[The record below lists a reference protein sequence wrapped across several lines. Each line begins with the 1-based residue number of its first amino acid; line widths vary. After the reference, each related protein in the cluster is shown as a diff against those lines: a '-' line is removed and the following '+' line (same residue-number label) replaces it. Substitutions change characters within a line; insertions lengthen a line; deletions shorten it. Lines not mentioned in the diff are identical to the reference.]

1 MLIRKSCG
9 TCSNVAD
16 LFDQIAS
23 LINDF
28 NLFDWLILLVWVVS
42 SIYGVVRGFAR
53 EALSIVGWVSAFLL
67 ANMLADAVAG
77 LGQNVIDEPTTR
89 YLLGWVLTF
98 AAVLLMFGVIAAF
111 LSKQMRQPG
120 FNIGNRLL
128 GGIFGLLRGVIIVAA
143 VSILLRAGLPDSN
156 EDLLDSAVLME
167 PVEWVAEWIG
177 ANFERVMESE
187 PTEAVKDT
195 IDSSDM
201 L

>member
-1 MLIRKSCG
+1 MLIRRSCG

-53 EALSIVGWVSAFLL
+53 EALSILGWVSAFLL

-187 PTEAVKDT
+187 PTEAMKDT

>member
-1 MLIRKSCG
+1 
-9 TCSNVAD
+9 VAD

-53 EALSIVGWVSAFLL
+53 EALSILGWVSAFLL
-67 ANMLADAVAG
+67 ANMLGDAVAG

-143 VSILLRAGLPDSN
+143 LSILLRAGLPDSN

>member
-53 EALSIVGWVSAFLL
+53 EALSILGWVSAFLL

>member
-1 MLIRKSCG
+1 M
-9 TCSNVAD
+9 AD
-16 LFDQIAS
+16 LLDELGSTIAS
-23 LINDF
+23 F
-28 NLFDWLILLVWVVS
+28 NLFDWFILLVWVVS
-42 SIYGVVRGFAR
+42 SGYGIARGFAR
-53 EALSIVGWVSAFLL
+53 EALSIIGWVSAFLL
-67 ANMLADAVAG
+67 ANVLADSVSDLASN
-77 LGQNVIDEPTTR
+77 LIDEPTTR

-98 AAVLLMFGVIAAF
+98 IAVLLMFGVIAAF

-143 VSILLRAGLPDSN
+143 ISILLRAALPDSN
-156 EDLLDSAVLME
+156 EGLLDSAVLME

-177 ANFERVMESE
+177 ANFDRVLESE

-195 IDSSDM
+195 IDSSEM

>member
-1 MLIRKSCG
+1 MLIRRSCG

-53 EALSIVGWVSAFLL
+53 EALSILGWVSAFLL
-67 ANMLADAVAG
+67 ANMLGDAVAG

-143 VSILLRAGLPDSN
+143 LSILLRAGLPDSN

-187 PTEAVKDT
+187 PTEAMKDT

>member
-1 MLIRKSCG
+1 VLIRKSCG
-9 TCSNVAD
+9 TCSSVAD

-53 EALSIVGWVSAFLL
+53 EALSILGWVSAFLL
-67 ANMLADAVAG
+67 ANTLADAVAG
-77 LGQNVIDEPTTR
+77 LGRNVIDEPTTR
-89 YLLGWVLTF
+89 YLLGRMLTF
-98 AAVLLMFGVIAAF
+98 AAVLLTFGVVAAF

-143 VSILLRAGLPDSN
+143 VSILLRAALPDSN

>member
-1 MLIRKSCG
+1 M
-9 TCSNVAD
+9 AD
-16 LFDQIAS
+16 LLEQIAS
-23 LINDF
+23 LINTF

-53 EALSIVGWVSAFLL
+53 EALSILGWVSAFLL

>member
-1 MLIRKSCG
+1 M
-9 TCSNVAD
+9 AD
-16 LFDQIAS
+16 LLDQIAS

-53 EALSIVGWVSAFLL
+53 EALSILGWVSAFLL

-89 YLLGWVLTF
+89 YLLGWVATF

-120 FNIGNRLL
+120 FNIGNLSL
-128 GGIFGLLRGVIIVAA
+128 IHI
-143 VSILLRAGLPDSN
+143 
-156 EDLLDSAVLME
+156 
-167 PVEWVAEWIG
+167 
-177 ANFERVMESE
+177 
-187 PTEAVKDT
+187 
-195 IDSSDM
+195 
-201 L
+201 

>member
-9 TCSNVAD
+9 TCSSVAD

-53 EALSIVGWVSAFLL
+53 EALSILGWVSAFLL
-67 ANMLADAVAG
+67 ANTLADAVAG
-77 LGQNVIDEPTTR
+77 LGRNVIDEPTTR
-89 YLLGWVLTF
+89 YLLGWMLTF
-98 AAVLLMFGVIAAF
+98 AAVLLTFGVVAAF

-143 VSILLRAGLPDSN
+143 VSILLRAALPDSN

>member
-1 MLIRKSCG
+1 MLIRRSCG

-53 EALSIVGWVSAFLL
+53 EALSILGWVSAFLA
-67 ANMLADAVAG
+67 ANMLGDAVAG

-187 PTEAVKDT
+187 PTEAMKDT

>member
-53 EALSIVGWVSAFLL
+53 EALSILGWVSAFLL

-143 VSILLRAGLPDSN
+143 LSILLRAGLPDSN

-187 PTEAVKDT
+187 PTEAMKDT